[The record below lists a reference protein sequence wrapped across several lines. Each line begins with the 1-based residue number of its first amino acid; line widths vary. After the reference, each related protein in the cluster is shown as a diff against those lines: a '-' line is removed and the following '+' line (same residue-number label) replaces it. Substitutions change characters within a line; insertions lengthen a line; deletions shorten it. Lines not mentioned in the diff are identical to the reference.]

1 MHVRI
6 YGARG
11 SLPSPGAQR
20 LRYGGNTSCVEVTL
34 SDGTVL
40 ILDAGTGIRDL
51 PSELG
56 SDGQIHILLTHLHL
70 DHIQGLLF
78 FSPLFETS
86 CRVTIWGPGAPGAS
100 LESRVARYLSA
111 PLAPVDVRELPC
123 RLDFRSCPVTEWSIG
138 PARIRAEAVVHR
150 GPTLGFRISDDG
162 ATLCYVPDHEPAL
175 IGPVAE
181 LGSQWLSGYSLAR
194 EADLL
199 IHDGQYTDA
208 EYPPHFGWGHSA
220 ISHAVAYAARC
231 NPAHTLL
238 FHHDPAHTDDQL
250 DAVFRYAEQLW
261 QELGGAPGAISM
273 AHEGDALTVLPQGVD
288 GRPVSPAYAGSSLRE
303 AFP

>member
-1 MHVRI
+1 MRLRI
-6 YGARG
+6 CGARG

-34 SDGTVL
+34 SDGTCL
-40 ILDAGTGIRDL
+40 ILDAGTGIRNL

-56 SDGQIHILLTHLHL
+56 GSNGQIHILLTHLHL

-78 FSPLFETS
+78 FAPLFETN
-86 CRVTIWGPGAPGAS
+86 CRVTIWGPSAPGAS

-123 RLDFRSCPVTEWSIG
+123 RLDFRSCPVTEWNIG

-150 GPTLGFRISDDG
+150 GPTLGFRIADDG

-175 IGPVAE
+175 IGPVE
-181 LGSQWLSGYSLAR
+181 DLGQQWLSGYSLAR

-220 ISHAVAYAARC
+220 ISHAVRFAARC
-231 NPAHTLL
+231 KAARTLL

-250 DAVFRYAEQLW
+250 DAALEDAEELW
-261 QELGGAPGAISM
+261 QQLGGTPGTLGM
-273 AHEGDALTVLPQGVD
+273 AHEGDELTVLAQGVD
-288 GRPVSPAYAGSSLRE
+288 GRPASPAFAG
-303 AFP
+303 

>member
-1 MHVRI
+1 MRLRI
-6 YGARG
+6 WGARG

-34 SDGTVL
+34 SDGTCL
-40 ILDAGTGIRDL
+40 ILDAGTGIRNL
-51 PSELG
+51 PSDVG
-56 SDGQIHILLTHLHL
+56 AADGQIHILLTHLHL

-78 FSPLFETS
+78 FPPLFETS
-86 CRVTIWGPGAPGAS
+86 CHATIWGPAAQGGT

-123 RLDFRSCPVTEWSIG
+123 RLDFRSCPATEWSIG

-150 GPTLGFRISDDG
+150 GTTLGFRITDED

-181 LGSQWLSGYSLAR
+181 LGPEWLSGYSLAR
-194 EADLL
+194 GADLL
-199 IHDGQYTDA
+199 IHDGQYTEA

-220 ISHAVAYAARC
+220 ISDALRFAVRCNAAR
-231 NPAHTLL
+231 TLL

-250 DAVFRYAEQLW
+250 DAALEAAEQLW
-261 QELGGAPGAISM
+261 AQLGGAPGAVGM
-273 AHEGDALTVLPQGVD
+273 AHEGDELAVVPQSVE
-288 GRPVSPAYAGSSLRE
+288 GRPASPAYAG
-303 AFP
+303 

>member
-1 MHVRI
+1 MRVRI

-11 SLPSPGAQR
+11 SLPSPGAER

-34 SDGTVL
+34 SDGNVL

-86 CRVTIWGPGAPGAS
+86 CRVTIWGPAAPGAS

-123 RLDFRSCPVTEWSIG
+123 RLDFRDCPVTEWSIG

-150 GPTLGFRISDDG
+150 GLTLGFRITDDG

-181 LGSQWLSGYSLAR
+181 LGPQWLSGYSLAR

-199 IHDGQYTDA
+199 IHDGQYTDG

-220 ISHAVAYAARC
+220 ISHAIAFAARC

-250 DAVFRYAEQLW
+250 DAAFADAEQLW
-261 QELGGAPGAISM
+261 QQLGGAPGTISM
-273 AHEGDALTVLPQGVD
+273 AHEGDELTVLPQGAN
-288 GRPVSPAYAGSSLRE
+288 GRSASPAYAGSSLRG
-303 AFP
+303 ALP